1 MSLNSYYYNTYGKQL
16 DDILPLNHYIRLMLE
31 NHKLRQKDMAAH
43 LGMKA
48 PQISRLCTKK
58 KTSYKTLRRLAEY
71 FDKDYETIVK
81 MAIKA
86 GMI

>member
-1 MSLNSYYYNTYGKQL
+1 
-16 DDILPLNHYIRLMLE
+16 
-31 NHKLRQKDMAAH
+31 
-43 LGMKA
+43 MKA